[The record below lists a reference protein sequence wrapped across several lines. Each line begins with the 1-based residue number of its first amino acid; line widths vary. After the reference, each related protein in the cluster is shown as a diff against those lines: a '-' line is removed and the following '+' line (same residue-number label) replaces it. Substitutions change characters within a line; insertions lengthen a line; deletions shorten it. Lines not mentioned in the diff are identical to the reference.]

1 MKFEKSFPES
11 VHIHFKRNYDMKK
24 NLNKISDNL
33 PDMGT
38 GYGTA
43 VVSYDDLLKVC
54 ETLLSVSRLA
64 PVYTNKTIMDLLD
77 INTTTLKKYRDQGL
91 LGYSRIDDKFFYSA
105 KDVYAFLK
113 NTHYDPF
120 AC

>member
-1 MKFEKSFPES
+1 
-11 VHIHFKRNYDMKK
+11 MKK

-91 LGYSRIDDKFFYSA
+91 LGYSRIDPS
-105 KDVYAFLK
+105 K
-113 NTHYDPF
+113 NTGIRGCSDIQG
-120 AC
+120 